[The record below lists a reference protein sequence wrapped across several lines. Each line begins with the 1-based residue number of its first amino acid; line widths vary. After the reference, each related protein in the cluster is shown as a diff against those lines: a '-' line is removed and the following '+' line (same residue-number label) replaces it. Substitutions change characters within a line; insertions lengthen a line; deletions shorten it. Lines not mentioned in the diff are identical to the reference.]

1 MVPSA
6 ARGLW
11 DWPPLNPQ
19 MGRDFVNKWEEG
31 SVRCPQ
37 RWEPGSVAWSVASA
51 ASTQLSFGDFLLRD
65 LCSPALPEPDPPPP
79 LTMGSM
85 HFVLAVPSLICV
97 KLCRL
102 WCCCWPWH
110 APAQLPLTLL
120 HCLLLSTTPR
130 SSFFSSH
137 TEQTAH
143 FSHSLHGF
151 CYLDARSCGLFLPV
165 SSHSASPMSTAG
177 VLGQAFGGP
186 CMNTGWHYLNTRAIL
201 TWGHLEV

>member
-110 APAQLPLTLL
+110 APAQLTLTLL
-120 HCLLLSTTPR
+120 HRLLLSTTPR
-130 SSFFSSH
+130 SHSSLLIQSRQP
-137 TEQTAH
+137 TLATLCMASATWMPGLVDYPFQFLLTLPLLCPLLG
-143 FSHSLHGF
+143 SLVRP
-151 CYLDARSCGLFLPV
+151 LVARVWTPGD
-165 SSHSASPMSTAG
+165 T
-177 VLGQAFGGP
+177 
-186 CMNTGWHYLNTRAIL
+186 I
-201 TWGHLEV
+201 